1 MKRKDI
7 EAALAKD
14 PTTVFWVSDYGS
26 RSIPVL
32 VVGFK
37 ERATHGRN
45 SWNTYDTATTP
56 ATALTRQ
63 VSVGDP
69 RAYFGTS
76 AWRDEPAEPATDEY
90 LDERRERGYEINE
103 DEGYWLTPAPR
114 ATEYRA
120 GVQFGK
126 ITAVAAGSLA
136 EFIVQRKA
144 DNARDAEIRAARAL
158 AENEAMVAAN
168 WVLTRLVNLGFTK
181 PGTTVV
187 SDREKVVVTL
197 TTEAAEALAEVL
209 RQQDLAN
216 LGLK

>member
-14 PTTVFWVSDYGS
+14 PTTVFWLSDYGP
-26 RSIPVL
+26 RSIGVL

-37 ERATHGRN
+37 ERATSGR
-45 SWNTYDTATTP
+45 SWDTTTTP

-69 RAYFGTS
+69 RVHFGTR
-76 AWRDEPAEPATDEY
+76 AGRWGPAEQATDEY
-90 LDERRERGYEINE
+90 LAERRERGYEINE
-103 DEGYWLTPAPR
+103 DEGYWLTPAP
-114 ATEYRA
+114 EPDGFRA

-136 EFIVQRKA
+136 EFVAERKTENLLA
-144 DNARDAEIRAARAL
+144 QAQSAAREKA
-158 AENEAMVAAN
+158 ANEAAVAAN
-168 WVLTRLVNLGFTK
+168 WVLTRLANLGLTDI
-181 PGTTVV
+181 TVT
-187 SDREKVVVTL
+187 SDRNGVVVTL

-209 RQQDLAN
+209 
-216 LGLK
+216 K